1 MKLSLHLAAVIIFLL
16 LGNAGFSQQ
25 PCDETS
31 LMTIKGSWKKETDA
45 NPFPDESFP
54 KNQFAQV
61 NSRIDKMQKI
71 LQAAYPE
78 PRGIEAKWYRTISG
92 KALVQDGP
100 VPFEMSALFLA
111 YYCNNNNNNTKEL
124 GGETDTWF
132 YVWANQINW
141 FAERVSYY
149 TVNKQPVYLLTQ
161 RVGELNGSSLYMG
174 IHNKNSNTGIAH
186 SHAQIITRAGQS
198 PYLSIKRKTFLQSLL
213 KWNESQFKKNMEAM
227 EKNIPV
233 RTDAEEES
241 YKKNQWAIIEK
252 RTRPDRL
259 ANAWENFLK
268 NYLSSSQQKE
278 NLLAKIKKDYEN
290 EIKPAQD
297 FLANSSEAELAQPA
311 IIDDLTG
318 FKQFSTFEKGGRE
331 LVRLNPD
338 YFDRKL
344 PRFVPQFLIVY
355 WRWDDHAAGKYF
367 NKQVEEHFNFTAL
380 KEMIDK

>member
-1 MKLSLHLAAVIIFLL
+1 MKLFVHLPVFILVFLL
-16 LGNAGFSQQ
+16 RNLGVAQQ
-25 PCDETS
+25 PCDEAL
-31 LMTIKGSWKKETDA
+31 LMNLKGKWEKRTDQS
-45 NPFPDESFP
+45 PWPDPSFP
-54 KNQFAQV
+54 KNQYSQV
-61 NSRIDKMQKI
+61 NIRIDKMQKI
-71 LQAAYPE
+71 LQTAYPE
-78 PRGIEAKWYRTISG
+78 PRGIEAGWYRTISG
-92 KALVQDGP
+92 KALVQSGP
-100 VPFEMSALFLA
+100 VPFELTAILLA
-111 YYCNNNNNNTKEL
+111 YYCDNNNNNTKEL

-141 FAERVSYY
+141 FADYVSYY
-149 TVNKQPVYLLTQ
+149 TINKQPVYLLTQ
-161 RVGELNGSSLYMG
+161 RVGELNGSPLYMG

-186 SHAQIITRAGQS
+186 SHAQIITRDGQS
-198 PYLSIKRKTFLQSLL
+198 PYLPVKRKTFLQSIL
-213 KWNESQFKKNMEAM
+213 KWNESQFKKNIEDI
-227 EKNIPV
+227 EKNMSV

-259 ANAWENFLK
+259 AKSRENFLK
-268 NYLSSSQQKE
+268 NYLSSRQQKE
-278 NLLAKIKKDYEN
+278 NLLAKIEKNHED

-318 FKQFSTFEKGGRE
+318 FKQFSTFQKGGRE

-367 NKQVEEHFNFTAL
+367 NKQIEEHFNFTAL